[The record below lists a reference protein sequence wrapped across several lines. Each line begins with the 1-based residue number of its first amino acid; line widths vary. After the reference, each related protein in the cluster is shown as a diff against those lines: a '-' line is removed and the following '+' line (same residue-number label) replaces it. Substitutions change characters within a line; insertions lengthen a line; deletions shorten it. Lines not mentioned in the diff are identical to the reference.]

1 MRRLASSIL
10 AATLAVAGFFG
21 GALTAQQVK
30 TSDPKT
36 MQIREI
42 GKELKCQCGCAYT
55 VADCN
60 MLYCHF
66 RDPVN
71 MDIEEML
78 DSGMG
83 PGAILSALLDKY
95 GKELST
101 EPPPVGFGAVGW
113 VMPFVVLAMGLIA
126 APFIVQRWR
135 KNQLATE
142 AAAPAGQVDPDTMK
156 RLEAEIERDLSQFD

>member
-1 MRRLASSIL
+1 MRRVANRFLIGFV
-10 AATLAVAGFFG
+10 AAGLAVG
-21 GALTAQQVK
+21 GLLTAQVK

-71 MDIEEML
+71 MDISEML

-83 PGAILSALLDKY
+83 PGAILNALLTKY

-101 EPPPVGFGAVGW
+101 EPPPEGFGAVGW
-113 VMPFVVLAMGLIA
+113 VMPFVMLALGLLA
-126 APFIVQRWR
+126 APFVVQRWR
-135 KNQLATE
+135 KNQITAD
-142 AAAPAGQVDPDTMK
+142 AAGVGTVDPETMK